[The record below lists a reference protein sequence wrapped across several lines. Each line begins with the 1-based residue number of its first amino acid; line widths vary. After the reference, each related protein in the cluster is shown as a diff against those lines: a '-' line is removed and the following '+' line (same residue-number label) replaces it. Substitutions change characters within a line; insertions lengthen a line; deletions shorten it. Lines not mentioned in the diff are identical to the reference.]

1 MQTSDFISN
10 GLFVQ
15 FPLRN
20 LSYKEYEGM
29 SAVVVR
35 FPIVE
40 GTPLYVQL
48 PYNSHHYT
56 TFYHIQYVMPILGD
70 LLGFKFL
77 KEEFNL
83 KNNIVYL

>member
-1 MQTSDFISN
+1 
-10 GLFVQ
+10 
-15 FPLRN
+15 
-20 LSYKEYEGM
+20 M

-83 KNNIVYL
+83 KNNIVYLDGKCCDLSYLTPLHHYQLTVSAKQ